1 MRLEPLVCA
10 LFARPSAA
18 NSRRHRPPEWLL
30 AGARPALRS
39 SRKAS
44 PTGRSAV
51 EDMMELGL
59 TRAPLRHGS
68 DARPSQPPRLALGLG
83 NGSNV
88 AQDAFRPPKL
98 NAGCRLRKETIA
110 GMGTGETR
118 R

>member
-59 TRAPLRHGS
+59 TRAPIRRGS
-68 DARPSQPPRLALGLG
+68 DAEPEVSLPPTAAGSRTIQDGPQSTPCGHSTGRRRPAKLGFPECMLY
-83 NGSNV
+83 
-88 AQDAFRPPKL
+88 D
-98 NAGCRLRKETIA
+98 
-110 GMGTGETR
+110 
-118 R
+118 